1 MLPFLCLII
10 EGVRSRHNLKVFSNG
25 YLQVNPIAGGLNF
38 VTEDEATLF
47 TEEKAHEFGSLFD
60 IIPA

>member
-1 MLPFLCLII
+1 MHQNHIKKW
-10 EGVRSRHNLKVFSNG
+10 HNLKVFSNG